1 MRYHVVLIESD
12 EGYAES
18 CPQLRG
24 YHSQGSTV
32 EEAFENIKEAIR
44 EWLSVQ
50 AQQRPRPK
58 IVEIIMRVAP
68 ALDRRVTDGTATQD
82 HR

>member
-1 MRYHVVLIESD
+1 MLIESD

-44 EWLSVQ
+44 EWLSV
-50 AQQRPRPK
+50 R
-58 IVEIIMRVAP
+58 
-68 ALDRRVTDGTATQD
+68 TGTATPTAQD
-82 HR
+82 SRDNHEGSARPGPESD